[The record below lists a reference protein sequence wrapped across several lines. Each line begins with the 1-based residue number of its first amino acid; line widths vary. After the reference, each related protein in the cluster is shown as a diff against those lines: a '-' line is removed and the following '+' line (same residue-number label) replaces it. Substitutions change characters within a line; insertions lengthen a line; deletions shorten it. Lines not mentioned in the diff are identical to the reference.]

1 MKINMKKEKKYF
13 IFIVLIGILFI
24 PISCYANNTAGNTS
38 GGSIFSNFWEDGK
51 AFIDDAE
58 AEEQGLSTD
67 LFSSEMIPVI
77 RIMVSVGYIILAIA
91 ILVIGIK
98 YMVSTPQKKADLKQK
113 LIGVLVAT
121 AILAGAYTIWNTVY
135 NFMLQATRG

>member
-1 MKINMKKEKKYF
+1 MAQDYYQVLGVDRNVSAEDLKKAYRSLAKKYHPD
-13 IFIVLIGILFI
+13 LH
-24 PISCYANNTAGNTS
+24 P
-38 GGSIFSNFWEDGK
+38 
-51 AFIDDAE
+51 DDAE
-58 AEEQGLSTD
+58 AEEQGLSAD

-98 YMVSTPQKKADLKQK
+98 YMVATPQKKADLKQK

-135 NFMLQATRG
+135 NFMLQATTN

>member
-1 MKINMKKEKKYF
+1 MGSDTKKRKAYC
-13 IFIVLIGILFI
+13 ILIILIGILLI
-24 PISCYANNTAGNTS
+24 PISCYANNTAEDTS

-58 AEEQGLSTD
+58 AEEQGLSAD

-77 RIMVSVGYIILAIA
+77 RILVSAGYIILAIA

-98 YMVSTPQKKADLKQK
+98 YMVATPQKKADLKQK

-135 NFMLQATRG
+135 NFMLQATTG

>member
-13 IFIVLIGILFI
+13 IFIVLIGILLI
-24 PISCYANNTAGNTS
+24 PISSYANNTAGNTS
-38 GGSIFSNFWEDGK
+38 GGSIFSNFWEAGK

-58 AEEQGLSTD
+58 GEEQGLSAD
-67 LFSSEMIPVI
+67 LFSSEMIPLI
-77 RIMVSVGYIILAIA
+77 RIMVIVGYIVLAIA

-98 YMVSTPQKKADLKQK
+98 YMVATPQQKASLKQK

-135 NFMLQATRG
+135 NFMLQATTG

>member
-1 MKINMKKEKKYF
+1 MGSDTKKRKAYC
-13 IFIVLIGILFI
+13 ILIILIGILLI
-24 PISCYANNTAGNTS
+24 PISCYANNTAEDTS

-51 AFIDDAE
+51 AFIDDAV
-58 AEEQGLSTD
+58 AEEQGLSAD

-98 YMVSTPQKKADLKQK
+98 YMVATQQKKADLKQK

-135 NFMLQATRG
+135 NFMLQATTG